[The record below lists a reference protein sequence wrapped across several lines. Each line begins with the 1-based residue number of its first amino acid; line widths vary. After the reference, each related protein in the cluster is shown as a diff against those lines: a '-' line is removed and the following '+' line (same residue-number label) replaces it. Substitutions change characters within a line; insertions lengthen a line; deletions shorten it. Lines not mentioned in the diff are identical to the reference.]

1 MEISIPAIIGAVV
14 NMVVGF
20 LWYGPLLGK
29 QWMKLVGISKSS
41 VESAKGKMPML
52 YGLTFLGALV
62 EAHVLSYLIAK
73 MNIISAVSGAWLG
86 FWVALGFVATTM
98 LANYLYTNKPR
109 NLYLIDVGYHMVAL
123 VLMGALIAYLG

>member
-1 MEISIPAIIGAVV
+1 MEISIPAIIGAVS

-29 QWMKLVGISKSS
+29 SWMKLVGISKAG
-41 VESAKGKMPML
+41 VDSAKGKMPMI

-62 EAHVLSYLIAK
+62 EAHVLSYLINK
-73 MNIISAVSGAWLG
+73 MNIVSVVDGAWLG
-86 FWVALGFVATTM
+86 FWVGLGLVATTM

-109 NLYLIDVGYHMVAL
+109 NLYLIDMGYHLVAL
-123 VLMGALIAYLG
+123 VLMGALITYLS